1 VSPIQVAA
9 WITSS
14 GCLFTL
20 TKDGAPLAGA
30 QVLVNGQAVPEK
42 SPGSYQQL
50 SLTPI
55 GPGGQVTVEVR
66 SGDQVVSGVGNA
78 PQIPT
83 VTAPRDGDVVTPG
96 TPLHIAWTFDGPA
109 DWFLPMLDY
118 DASGGGHGVA
128 LNGGTRRDVD
138 MDISFMPADAK
149 NVRLTVASWRDIVTF
164 TSPADPASVVH
175 LIQESARVSLRTPS
189 PEPPPPI
196 PETTFRI
203 DGITYKV
210 IRGCDGSAEN
220 AEYHFRTRVSLP
232 TEDIDLHET
241 TGYPGKDSN
250 PFLDALSL
258 GQGQTATFPLFFA
271 TPLPVSP
278 APVVRV
284 WFRATEWDTLGS
296 NIWVRDPTMND
307 RALYIEH
314 RYISGSWT
322 NLGPQTITLGDVG
335 SCQVSMSYSASNPV
349 K

>member
-83 VTAPRDGDVVTPG
+83 VTAPRDDDVVTPG

-164 TSPADPASVVH
+164 TGPTDPTSVVH

-210 IRGCDGSAEN
+210 MRGCDGSAEN

-232 TEDIDLHET
+232 TQDFDLHET
-241 TGYPGKDSN
+241 AGYPGDGAN
-250 PFLDALSL
+250 PFLYAISL
-258 GQGQTATFPLFFA
+258 GQGQTATFPLFA
-271 TPLPVSP
+271 AYPIDVSP

-284 WFRATEWDTLGS
+284 WFRATEWDSLGS
-296 NIWVRDPTMND
+296 NIWVRDPNMND

-314 RYISGSWT
+314 RYISNSWT